1 MGEHMFITEPERKIS
16 VIGEYDVAVCGG
28 GIAGVA
34 AALAAARHGAKVL
47 LIEKQFALGGLATLG
62 LVTVYLPLCDGL
74 GRQVSFG
81 IAEELLRV
89 SIEHGWEDKYP
100 SAWLHGGT
108 LEEKKQRRYEVQ
120 YNASAAAILW
130 EKMLLKCGVDILYG
144 TSVCA
149 VQKEN
154 DSITALVIENKSG
167 RQAVKVGAVADC
179 TGDADICALSGAPT
193 ALYEQKN
200 VLAAW
205 YYELKDGA
213 LKLRPLGYC
222 DTPNKYKTQEQIQK
236 DTRKRYQSIEG
247 KEISEQVI
255 DMHDW
260 QLRAFLKDGDFSLQH
275 NMTSIGTI
283 PQVRMTR
290 RLCGEYT
297 MDDVEMHK
305 AFSDSTGLFS
315 DWRKAGPVY
324 ELPFGTL
331 YNRKV
336 KNLAAAGRCISVT
349 DDMWDITRVIPVCAV
364 SGQAAGTALAMS
376 PDLTSIDISELQ
388 KVLKSDGV
396 TLHEEELAE

>member
-1 MGEHMFITEPERKIS
+1 MYITEPEKRIPI
-16 VIGEYDVAVCGG
+16 VGEYDVAVCGG
-28 GIAGVA
+28 GVAGVA

-74 GRQVSFG
+74 GNQVSFG

-89 SIEHGWEDKYP
+89 SIKHGWEDKYP
-100 SAWLHGGT
+100 GEWLDGGT
-108 LEEKKQRRYEVQ
+108 LEERKKHRYEVQ
-120 YNASAAAILW
+120 YNASGAAILW
-130 EKMLLKCGVDILYG
+130 EQLLLEHGVEILYG

-149 VQKEN
+149 VQTEN
-154 DSITALVIENKSG
+154 EYITSLIIENKSG

-179 TGDADICALSGAPT
+179 TGDADICAQSGAPT

-205 YYELKDGA
+205 YYELKNNE

-222 DTPNKYKTQEQIQK
+222 DTPNKYKKPEQIEK

-255 DMHDW
+255 DMHAW
-260 QLRAFLKDGDFSLQH
+260 QLKAFLKDGDFSLQH

-305 AFSDSTGLFS
+305 EFSDSVGLFS
-315 DWRKAGPVY
+315 DWRKPGPVY
-324 ELPFGTL
+324 ELPFSTL
-331 YNRKV
+331 YNGNM

-349 DDMWDITRVIPVCAV
+349 DDMWDVTRVIPVCAV
-364 SGQAAGTALAMS
+364 SGQAVGTALAMNR
-376 PDLTSIDISELQ
+376 DLTKLDVSALQ
-388 KVLKSDGV
+388 EALKTDGV
-396 TLHEEELAE
+396 VLHESEIKK

>member
-1 MGEHMFITEPERKIS
+1 MYILEPERKIP

-28 GIAGVA
+28 GVAGVA
-34 AALAAARHGAKVL
+34 AALAAARHGAKTL
-47 LIEKQFALGGLATLG
+47 LIDKQFALGGLATLG
-62 LVTVYLPLCDGL
+62 LVTIYLPLCDGC
-74 GRQVSFG
+74 GNQVSFG
-81 IAEELLRV
+81 IAEELLCV
-89 SIEHGWEDKYP
+89 SIERGWEEKYP
-100 SAWLHGGT
+100 EAWLKDGS
-108 LEEKKQRRYEVQ
+108 LEEKKRHRYEVQ
-120 YNASAAAILW
+120 YNASGAAILW
-130 EKMLLKCGVDILYG
+130 EQLLLKHGVEILYG

-149 VQKEN
+149 VQTEN
-154 DSITALVIENKSG
+154 ERITSLLIENKSG

-179 TGDADICALSGAPT
+179 TGDADICAQSGAET

-205 YYELKDGA
+205 YYELKNSE

-222 DTPNKYKTQEQIQK
+222 DTPNKYKTQEQIEK

-247 KEISEQVI
+247 KELSEQVI
-255 DMHDW
+255 DMHAW
-260 QLRAFLKDGDFSLQH
+260 QLKAFLKDGDFSMQH

-290 RLCGEYT
+290 RICGEYT

-305 AFSDSTGLFS
+305 AFPDSVGLFS
-315 DWRKAGPVY
+315 DWRKPGPVY
-324 ELPFGTL
+324 ELPFSTL

-364 SGQAAGTALAMS
+364 SGQAVGTALAMS
-376 PDLTSIDISELQ
+376 RDLTELDISALQ
-388 KVLKSDGV
+388 KALKADGV
-396 TLHEEELAE
+396 VLHEDEIEK

>member
-1 MGEHMFITEPERKIS
+1 MYILEPERKTP

-28 GIAGVA
+28 GVAGVA

-62 LVTVYLPLCDGL
+62 LVTIYLPLCDGL
-74 GRQVSFG
+74 GRQVSFD

-89 SIEHGWEDKYP
+89 SIQHGWEDKYP
-100 SAWLHGGT
+100 AAWLENGT
-108 LEEKKQRRYEVQ
+108 AEEKQKRRFEVQ

-130 EKMLLKCGVDILYG
+130 EQLLRDTGVELLYG

-149 VQKEN
+149 VQTEN
-154 DSITALVIENKSG
+154 DRITALVLENKSG
-167 RQAVKVGAVADC
+167 RQAVRVGAVADC
-179 TGDADICALSGAPT
+179 TGDADLYALCGAET

-213 LKLRPLGYC
+213 LRLRPLGYC
-222 DTPNKYKTQEQIQK
+222 DTPNKYKTPEQIAK
-236 DTRKRYQSIEG
+236 DTRKRYQSIDG

-255 DMHDW
+255 EMHAW
-260 QLRAFLKDGDFSLQH
+260 QLRAFLKDGDFSMTH

-297 MDDVEMHK
+297 MDDTEMHTE
-305 AFSDSTGLFS
+305 FSDSVGLFS

-364 SGQAAGTALAMS
+364 SGQAVGTALAMHS
-376 PDLTSIDISELQ
+376 DLTEIDIAALQ
-388 KVLKSDGV
+388 NTLRADGV
-396 TLHEEELAE
+396 VLHEREL

>member
-1 MGEHMFITEPERKIS
+1 MYILEPERKIS
-16 VIGEYDVAVCGG
+16 VTGEYDVAVCGG
-28 GIAGVA
+28 GVAGVA

-74 GRQVSFG
+74 GKQVSFG

-89 SIEHGWEDKYP
+89 SIGHGWEDKYP

-130 EKMLLKCGVDILYG
+130 EKLLLKHGVELLYG

-149 VQKEN
+149 VQTEN
-154 DSITALVIENKSG
+154 EMITALMIENKSG
-167 RQAVKVGAVADC
+167 RQAVMVKAVADC

-205 YYELKDGA
+205 YYELKNGD

-222 DTPNKYKTQEQIQK
+222 DTPNKYKTAEQIRK
-236 DTRKRYQSIEG
+236 DTRKRYQSIDG
-247 KEISEQVI
+247 REISEQVI

-260 QLRAFLKDGDFSLQH
+260 QLRSFLKDGDFSLQH

-305 AFSDSTGLFS
+305 AFPDSVGLFS

-324 ELPFGTL
+324 ALPFGTL
-331 YNRKV
+331 YNRKM

-349 DDMWDITRVIPVCAV
+349 DDMWDVTRVIPVCAV
-364 SGQAAGTALAMS
+364 SGQAAGTALAMC
-376 PDLTSIDISELQ
+376 PDLTSLDIAALQ
-388 KVLKSDGV
+388 EAMKMDGV
-396 TLHEEELAE
+396 ALHEEEL

>member
-1 MGEHMFITEPERKIS
+1 MYILEPERKIP
-16 VIGEYDVAVCGG
+16 VTGEYDVAVCGG
-28 GIAGVA
+28 GVAGVA
-34 AALAAARHGAKVL
+34 AALAAARHGARVL

-62 LVTVYLPLCDGL
+62 LVTIYLPLCDGM

-89 SIEHGWEDKYP
+89 SIRHGWEEKYP
-100 SAWLHGGT
+100 AAWLVGGT
-108 LEEKKQRRYEVQ
+108 VEEKKKHRYEVQ

-130 EKMLLKCGVDILYG
+130 EQLLLDAGVEILYG

-149 VQKEN
+149 VQVEN
-154 DSITALVIENKSG
+154 EKVTALMIENKSG
-167 RQAVKVGAVADC
+167 RQAVRVKAVADC
-179 TGDADICALSGAPT
+179 TGDADIFALSGAET

-205 YYELKDGA
+205 YYELKDRE

-222 DTPNKYKTQEQIQK
+222 DTPDKYKTPEQIAK

-247 KEISEQVI
+247 KELSAQVI
-255 DMHDW
+255 DMHAW
-260 QLRAFLKDGDFSLQH
+260 QLKAFLKDGDFSMQH

-290 RLCGEYT
+290 RPCGEYT
-297 MDDVEMHK
+297 MDDTEMHTE
-305 AFSDSTGLFS
+305 FPDSVGLFS

-324 ELPFGTL
+324 ELPLRTL
-331 YNRKV
+331 YNKKV

-349 DDMWDITRVIPVCAV
+349 DAMWDITRVIPVCAV
-364 SGQAAGTALAMS
+364 SGQAIGTALAMCD
-376 PDLTSIDISELQ
+376 DLTKIDLSALQNALRQDGVPLHESEL
-388 KVLKSDGV
+388 
-396 TLHEEELAE
+396 

>member
-1 MGEHMFITEPERKIS
+1 MYITEPKREIP

-28 GIAGVA
+28 GVAGVA
-34 AALAAARHGAKVL
+34 AALAAARHGANVL

-62 LVTVYLPLCDGL
+62 LVTIYLPLCDGM
-74 GRQVSFG
+74 GQQVSFG

-89 SIEHGWEDKYP
+89 SIRHGWEEKYP
-100 SAWLHGGT
+100 AAWLNDGT
-108 LEEKKQRRYEVQ
+108 EEEKKRQRFEVQ

-130 EKMLLKCGVDILYG
+130 EQLLLEAGVEILYG

-149 VQKEN
+149 VEVKDEK
-154 DSITALVIENKSG
+154 ITALVIENKSG
-167 RQAVKVGAVADC
+167 RQAVRVKAVADC
-179 TGDADICALSGAPT
+179 TGDADICARSGAET

-205 YYELKDGA
+205 YYELNNGA

-222 DTPNKYKTQEQIQK
+222 DTPDKYKTPEQIAK

-255 DMHDW
+255 DMHAW
-260 QLRAFLKDGDFSLQH
+260 QLKAFLKDGEFSMQH

-297 MDDVEMHK
+297 MDDTEMHT
-305 AFSDSTGLFS
+305 AFSDSVGLFS
-315 DWRKAGPVY
+315 DWRKPGPVY

-331 YNRKV
+331 YNRNV

-349 DDMWDITRVIPVCAV
+349 DAMWDITRVIPVCAV
-364 SGQAAGTALAMS
+364 SGQAIGTALAMGD
-376 PDLTSIDISELQ
+376 DLTALDIPALQ
-388 KVLKSDGV
+388 NALRADGV
-396 TLHEEELAE
+396 SLHETEL